1 MLPLDISPTNLTI
14 IYGIAIFALPPCA
27 LLLINYLYRT
37 HTDILTFPEKLSMS
51 TTRRDILY
59 ITASCIAYMAMIFCL
74 PIISI
79 DILLLQ
85 VFFVTFM
92 LIIACTDFEQQVI
105 FDKINLAL
113 AIGGII
119 YILCARFSLTSHILV
134 GLGSGIIFLLLSIL
148 GRGALGGGD
157 IKLMTALGFWLGYQ
171 GILQTIILGSILG
184 GAAAFFLLI
193 TKRLK
198 RKDPF
203 AYGAYYAI
211 AALIVFLC

>member
-1 MLPLDISPTNLTI
+1 MLSLDISPTNLTI
-14 IYGIAIFALPPCA
+14 IYGVAIFGLPPCA
-27 LLLINYLYRT
+27 LLLMNYLYRQQL
-37 HTDILTFPEKLSMS
+37 DILSFPEKLSKS

-74 PIISI
+74 PIVSL
-79 DILLLQ
+79 DILVLQ
-85 VFFVTFM
+85 ILFVTLM
-92 LIIACTDFEQQVI
+92 LIIACTDLEQEVI
-105 FDKINLAL
+105 FDKINLVL

-119 YILCARFSLTSHILV
+119 YTLCAGFSLTSHILV
-134 GLGSGIIFLLLSIL
+134 GLGSGTVFLLLSIL

-157 IKLMTALGFWLGYQ
+157 IKLMTALGIWLGYQ

-211 AALIVFLC
+211 AALIVFLI